1 MNGYCLVNQV
11 SKALDILNTMA
22 DKGVAPNVRSYNIII
37 NGLCKIKMVDEAM
50 NLFEE
55 MQSKKITPDTV
66 TCNSLID
73 GLFKSGKTS
82 FAWELVY
89 EMHDRG
95 QPANFTVCTYKII
108 INHLC
113 FEGLLSE
120 AIALLSR
127 MKYNGCIPDIV
138 TYGTIIG
145 YLSK

>member
-1 MNGYCLVNQV
+1 
-11 SKALDILNTMA
+11 MA

-73 GLFKSGKTS
+73 GLFKSEKTS
-82 FAWELVY
+82 FAPELVY

-95 QPANFTVCTYKII
+95 QPANLTVCTYNII

-113 FEGLLSE
+113 FKGLF
-120 AIALLSR
+120 A
-127 MKYNGCIPDIV
+127 
-138 TYGTIIG
+138 
-145 YLSK
+145 